1 MSRIGKKPVTIPKG
15 VKVSIADRT
24 VNVEGPK
31 GSLSFTH
38 RPEVQ
43 VAEEDGAVTVNVDE
57 TLLGNKK
64 VRALWGTTRA
74 LINNMVNGVEK
85 GYTRKLEIHG
95 VGWTA
100 AVAGTNLKLNVGYA
114 NTIEMPIPT
123 GVSVN
128 VEKQLITLES
138 ADKQALGQFAAAA
151 RSKRPP
157 EPYNGKGIRYAD
169 EIIRKKEGKQFGK

>member
-1 MSRIGKKPVTIPKG
+1 MSRIGKKPVTVPKG

-24 VNVEGPK
+24 VKVEGPK
-31 GSLSFTH
+31 GNLSFTH

-43 VAEEDGAVTVNVDE
+43 VAEEDGSITVNVSE
-57 TLLGNKK
+57 SLQGNKK

-74 LINNMVNGVEK
+74 LIDNMMIGTAT
-85 GYTRKLEIHG
+85 GYSKKLEIHG

-123 GVSVN
+123 GISVN
-128 VEKQLITLES
+128 VEKQQITIEG
-138 ADKQALGQFAAAA
+138 ADKQAVGQFAAAA
-151 RSKRPP
+151 RAKRPP
-157 EPYNGKGIRYAD
+157 EPYNGKGIRYAT

>member
-1 MSRIGKKPVTIPKG
+1 MSRIGKKPVSVPKG
-15 VKVSIADRT
+15 VKVSVQDRT

-38 RPEVQ
+38 RPEVS
-43 VAEEDGAVTVNVDE
+43 VAAEDGQVTVSVDE
-57 TLLGNKK
+57 ALLGNKK

-74 LINNMVNGVEK
+74 LINNMMTGATT
-85 GYTRKLEIHG
+85 GYSRKLEIHG

-114 NTIEMPIPT
+114 NSIEMPIPT
-123 GVSVN
+123 GLTVT
-128 VEKQLITLES
+128 VEKQSITIEG
-138 ADKQALGQFAAAA
+138 ADKQAVGQFAAAA
-151 RSKRPP
+151 RAKRPP

>member
-1 MSRIGKKPVTIPKG
+1 MSRIGKKPVSVPKG

-38 RPEVQ
+38 RPEVT
-43 VAEEDGAVTVNVDE
+43 VVEEDGSIQVTVDE
-57 TLLGNKK
+57 ALLGNKK

-74 LINNMVNGVEK
+74 LLNNMMAGADK
-85 GYTRKLEIHG
+85 GYTKKLEIHG

-114 NTIEMPIPT
+114 NSIEMPIPAGL
-123 GVSVN
+123 GVQVD
-128 VEKQLITLES
+128 KQLITIEG
-138 ADKQALGQFAAAA
+138 ADKQAVGQFAAAA
-151 RSKRPP
+151 RAKRPP